1 MPQVVVAHPSWS
13 STEHGYCS
21 VRLNNSLDSGHNV
34 TVVSGAIYIK
44 AVMDH
49 KYDGLQVRDLTVTMV
64 RRRSASDDDDDDDEA
79 EVDTLREAV
88 LRLPVC
94 CFTEQLH
101 CEYCVTE

>member
-21 VRLNNSLDSGHNV
+21 VRLNNSLDSGHNM
-34 TVVSGAIYIK
+34 TVVSGAVYIK

-64 RRRSASDDDDDDDEA
+64 RRRPATDDDDDDEA

-94 CFTEQLH
+94 SFTLQRYFE
-101 CEYCVTE
+101 